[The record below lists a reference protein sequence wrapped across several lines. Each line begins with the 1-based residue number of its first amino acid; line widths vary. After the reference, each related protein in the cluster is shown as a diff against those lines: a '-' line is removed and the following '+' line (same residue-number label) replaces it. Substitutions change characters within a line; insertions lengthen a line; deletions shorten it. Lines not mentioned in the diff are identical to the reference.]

1 MSSPDTP
8 AVDVIVVGRGPV
20 GMTAAL
26 RLAALGVAST
36 VIDSQPARSVNPGSK
51 AVLIARQVIEITETL
66 GVGGQIVAEGLA
78 WTTGRVFVRGREVR
92 ATRLETPPGML
103 PEVVNLAQQRVEELL
118 LERLRAEPLVTLIP
132 DATVV
137 RAAEDPGAGAAR
149 SRTDESAVIVTYQD
163 PRGEH
168 VIRARWLLGCD
179 GARSTV
185 RHELGIAF
193 AGYGHDD
200 HFLIAD
206 IAADLPFPP
215 ERQLHFDPPY
225 NPGRT
230 VLIHPQPDG
239 TWHIDWQVGQEV
251 DAAEE
256 QANGGLDRRLRALVG
271 DAPYQVR
278 WVTTYRFKQLKA
290 ARFRHGHV
298 FLAGDAAHLTS
309 PYGARGMNSGIADAE
324 NIAWRLGLVLRGW
337 SAPGL
342 LDGYAPERD
351 YAAAENLRITG
362 RTAGFMCPRTPWQR
376 FRQRTT
382 LTAARYLPPAGRFVD
397 SGKFYEPPAYPRS
410 GSAATDHR
418 DHAATTLGHVRA
430 GVPVP
435 DAPVVTSVPGVTR
448 LGQLLRPGVAVLW
461 FPASPAPDAARV
473 AGHVIACLPPGFPI
487 RVLTAAGPA
496 GVTTDD
502 GGAQAA
508 GYVRI
513 QGDGLRRAWFPQGV
527 PAGGCFAV
535 IRPDG
540 YLAGIYSLA
549 RRDVADTMTAAVTD
563 FFAITTTSHPASG
576 TAKGSVA

>member
-8 AVDVIVVGRGPV
+8 AMDVVIVGRGPV

-26 RLAALGVAST
+26 RLAAFGVAST
-36 VIDSQPARSVNPGSK
+36 VIDSQPATSVNPGSK
-51 AVLIARQVIEITETL
+51 AVMVARHVMEITEPL
-66 GVGGQIVAEGLA
+66 GVGGQIAAEGLA

-92 ATRLETPPGML
+92 ATRLETAPGML
-103 PEVVNLAQQRVEELL
+103 PKVVNLAQQRVEELL

-137 RAAEDPGAGAAR
+137 RVAGEPGAGAAG
-149 SRTDESAVIVTYQD
+149 SMADESAVIVTYQD
-163 PRGEH
+163 PHGEH
-168 VIRARWLLGCD
+168 AIRARWLLGCD

-215 ERQLHFDPPY
+215 ERHLHFDPPY
-225 NPGRT
+225 NSGRT
-230 VLIHPQPDG
+230 VLIHPQPHG

-256 QANGGLDRRLRALVG
+256 QANGGLDRRLRALIG
-271 DAPYQVR
+271 DAPFQVR

-290 ARFRHGHV
+290 TRFRHGHV

-337 SAPGL
+337 CAPGL

-351 YAAAENLRITG
+351 YAAAENLRIAG
-362 RTAGFMCPRTPWQR
+362 HTAGFMCPRTPWQR

-382 LTAARYLPPAGRFVD
+382 LTAARYLRPAGRFVD
-397 SGKFYEPPAYPRS
+397 SGNFYEPPAYPRTS
-410 GSAATDHR
+410 SAAADRR
-418 DHAATTLGHVRA
+418 DHAVTAPGNLRA
-430 GVPVP
+430 GMPVP
-435 DAPVVTSVPGVTR
+435 DMPVVTSVPGVTR
-448 LGQLLRPGVAVLW
+448 LGQLLRTGVAVLW
-461 FPASPAPDAARV
+461 FPASPAPDAAQV
-473 AGHVIACLPPGFPI
+473 ARHVIACLPPGFPI
-487 RVLTAAGPA
+487 RVIAGGSV
-496 GVTTDD
+496 GVTADD

-513 QGDGLRRAWFPQGV
+513 QGDGLSRAWFPQGV
-527 PAGGCFAV
+527 PPGGCFAV

-540 YLAGIYSLA
+540 YLAGVYPLA
-549 RRDVADTMTAAVTD
+549 SRDIAGTMTAAVTD
-563 FFAITTTSHPASG
+563 VFVITTMPHQASD
-576 TAKGSVA
+576 TAKGSAA

>member
-1 MSSPDTP
+1 MPSPDTS
-8 AVDVIVVGRGPV
+8 AADVIIVGRGPV

-36 VIDSQPARSVNPGSK
+36 VIDSQPASSVNPGSK
-51 AVLIARQVIEITETL
+51 AVLVARHVIEITEPL
-66 GVGGQIVAEGLA
+66 GVGGQIAAEGLA

-92 ATRLETPPGML
+92 ATRLDTAPGLL
-103 PEVVNLAQQRVEELL
+103 PKIVNLSQQRIEELL
-118 LERLRAEPLVTLIP
+118 LERLRAELLVTLIP
-132 DATVV
+132 EATVLRV
-137 RAAEDPGAGAAR
+137 TEEPRGGAAG
-149 SRTDESAVIVTYQD
+149 SRADEPAVTLTYQD

-168 VIRARWLLGCD
+168 AIRARWLLGCD

-206 IAADLPFPP
+206 IAADLPFPA
-215 ERQLHFDPPY
+215 ERHLHFDPPY
-225 NPGRT
+225 NLGRT
-230 VLIHPQPDG
+230 VLIHPQPHG

-256 QANGGLDRRLRALVG
+256 QANGGLDRRLRALIG

-290 ARFRHGHV
+290 TRFRQGHV

-337 SAPGL
+337 CAPSL
-342 LDGYAPERD
+342 LDGYALERD

-362 RTAGFMCPRTPWQR
+362 RTAGFMCPRSPWQR
-376 FRQRTT
+376 FRQRAT
-382 LTAARYLPPAGRFVD
+382 LTTARYLRPAGRFVD
-397 SGKFYEPPAYPRS
+397 SGKLYEPPAYPS
-410 GSAATDHR
+410 SSSAATDHR
-418 DHAATTLGHVRA
+418 NRAVTTSGQLRPGLPA
-430 GVPVP
+430 P
-435 DAPVVTSVPGVTR
+435 DAVVVTSVPGVTR
-448 LGQLLRPGVAVLW
+448 LGQLLRSGVAVLW
-461 FPASPAPDAARV
+461 FPASPAPNV
-473 AGHVIACLPPGFPI
+473 AQVVRHVIACLPPGFPVRI
-487 RVLTAAGPA
+487 IAAAGSA
-496 GVTTDD
+496 AVTADD

-513 QGDGLRRAWFPQGV
+513 QGDGLSRAWFPQGV
-527 PAGGCFAV
+527 PPGGCFAL

-540 YLAGIYSLA
+540 YLADVYPLA
-549 RRDVADTMTAAVTD
+549 NRDIAGAMTAAITGI
-563 FFAITTTSHPASG
+563 FAITTPNQVPDTVKGPA
-576 TAKGSVA
+576 T